1 MFKKSIRNRLI
12 VLLLITTI
20 IPFGASILITYY
32 HTKESFKDLVVQ
44 ENTNLLYQGKI
55 NLENYLS
62 DLNGLTL
69 SIYNNPEFM
78 NYLRSSNKE
87 SNYININVVKNVLQT
102 ILYAEENIKQV
113 TLSLPSDNR
122 KVTASKRS
130 TVVFSNEVSLAIS
143 PAFQDAEAS
152 PFNLHIEANG
162 GQGVANDNSIYVHRV
177 LTNVPSDQVLAYI
190 TLKVSLDKVMDLGE
204 NLYNNEKEEF
214 YIISSEGSF
223 LFNSEEISEDTDIS
237 WVDYL
242 LEDQDI
248 QIKPVAWHDETFNG
262 VMLYERVAP
271 SVGGWF
277 LVKRVPNTTLYES
290 AFNVTKIN
298 IMFGVIGLSL
308 VILSTLF
315 ISFKI
320 TSPIRVLLHNI
331 QQVEEGNMKVKIQP
345 LGTDEI
351 GILGNRFQQ
360 MMDKLNHL
368 INREY
373 KLKLENKTNQLKVL
387 QSQINPHFLFNSLQ
401 SIGTV
406 ALKNNVP
413 QVYSLINHLSKI
425 MRYGMNVEEDLVPL
439 KKEINYTKAFLHLQK
454 ERFGDSLEYHLY
466 IDEKLMH
473 VHVPKMILQPIIEN
487 YFKHGFEQREGAGEI
502 AIYVERIVNY
512 LEIKIIDNGTG
523 ISEKRMKEIEARFLY
538 ERLHS
543 EREDSNI
550 GLKNVHERL
559 RLYYN
564 DLASFTLTNR
574 EEGGLVVTIKLPM
587 NVVGEKLES
596 VNH

>member
-12 VLLLITTI
+12 VLLLIATI
-20 IPFGASILITYY
+20 IPFGTSIIITYY

-69 SIYNNPEFM
+69 SVYNNPEFM

-87 SNYININVVKNVLQT
+87 ANYLNINVVKSVLQT

-113 TLSLPSDNR
+113 TISLPTDNR

-143 PAFQDAEAS
+143 PAFQDALDS
-152 PFNLHIEANG
+152 PYNIYIEAKNG
-162 GQGVANDNSIYVHRV
+162 QVNQSDNSIYLHRV

-190 TLKVSLDKVMDLGE
+190 TLKVSLDKIFDLGE
-204 NLYNNEKEEF
+204 NLYNPETEEL
-214 YIISSEGSF
+214 YIISSERDF
-223 LFNSEEISEDTDIS
+223 LYSSVTLEKNGEYTWI
-237 WVDYL
+237 DYL
-242 LEDQDI
+242 QNDEANTGSITWQDE
-248 QIKPVAWHDETFNG
+248 AFNG
-262 VMLYERVAP
+262 VMLFQQVPP
-271 SVGGWF
+271 SVGGWL
-277 LVKRVPNTTLYES
+277 LVKRVPYTTLYES

-298 IMFGVIGLSL
+298 ILFGLIGLSL

-315 ISFKI
+315 ISFRI
-320 TSPIRVLLHNI
+320 TSPIRVLLQNI

-345 LGTDEI
+345 LGKDEI
-351 GILGNRFQQ
+351 GILSDRFQQ

-387 QSQINPHFLFNSLQ
+387 QSQINPHFLFNALQ

-454 ERFGDSLEYHLY
+454 ERFGESLDYHLY
-466 IDEKLMH
+466 VDESLLH

-487 YFKHGFEQREGAGEI
+487 YFKHGFENRDGVGEI
-502 AIYVERIVNY
+502 VIYVEKAVNY
-512 LEIKIIDNGTG
+512 IELIVIDNGTG
-523 ISEKRMKEIEARFLY
+523 ISEERMKEINAHFMHETLQP
-538 ERLHS
+538 

-550 GLKNVHERL
+550 GLKNIRERL

-564 DLASFTLTNR
+564 DLASLSLTNR
-574 EEGGLVVTIKLPM
+574 QEGGLVVTIKLPM
-587 NVVGEKLES
+587 NVVGEKYES
-596 VNH
+596 FNS